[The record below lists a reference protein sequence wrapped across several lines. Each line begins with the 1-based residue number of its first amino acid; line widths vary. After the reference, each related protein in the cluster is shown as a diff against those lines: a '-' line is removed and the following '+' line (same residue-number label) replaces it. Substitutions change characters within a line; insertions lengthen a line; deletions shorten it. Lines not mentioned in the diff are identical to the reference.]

1 MSLFRGKYLI
11 PILLVCLVIS
21 GFTWV
26 DSPVY
31 GTETIYLTWTGYDD
45 DGNRIGGR
53 TAENIS
59 VITHYDKRADW
70 QFKLGHLWLIMV
82 IVAIIVHEKEM
93 KR

>member
-1 MSLFRGKYLI
+1 MKLI
-11 PILLVCLVIS
+11 PVLLICFLAA

-26 DSPVY
+26 STPVY
-31 GTETIYLTWTGYDD
+31 ETETIYLTWTGYDG

-53 TAENIS
+53 TAENLS
-59 VITHYDKRADW
+59 VLSHYDKIVEW

-82 IVAIIVHEKEM
+82 IVAIIVHRKEM